1 MDCALAIEG
10 LSKSY
15 SGKQVLQDV
24 NLTIDKGECLGLIG
38 KNGSGKSTLINMII
52 DVVKPDKGQ
61 IRIFGE
67 YINDE
72 EVEVKKKI
80 GVLPEFNPVI
90 DEFSVQD
97 YLEYVGLI
105 YQLKQDVIWQR
116 SEYLIDYF
124 FEETPDPKKPVGQFS
139 KGMKLKTGLCAA
151 LIHKPQLLILDEP
164 FDGMDVFSS
173 KNLVDF
179 LDDYRKKGNAILVS
193 SHDMLF
199 MEKIATKVSVIRDQ
213 QLLHIDLQEIASNG
227 NSFEEYVANRMGYN
241 PKEVKEFF

>member
-1 MDCALAIEG
+1 MGSVLTIQG

-15 SGKQVLQDV
+15 SGKQILKDV
-24 NLTIDKGECLGLIG
+24 QLNIGSGECLGLIG

-52 DVVKPDKGQ
+52 DIVKPDRGSVHV
-61 IRIFGE
+61 FGE

-72 EVEVKKKI
+72 NVQIKQRL

-90 DEFSVQD
+90 EEFSVQD

-105 YQLKQDVIWQR
+105 YQLGPDLIRQR
-116 SEYLIDYF
+116 SDYLIEYF
-124 FEETPDPKKPVGQFS
+124 FEEAPDPKKSIGHFS

-151 LIHKPQLLILDEP
+151 LIHKPELLILDEP

-173 KNLVDF
+173 KNLVEF
-179 LDDYRKKGNAILVS
+179 LNDYRLKGNTILVS

-199 MEKIATKVSVIRDQ
+199 MEKIVTQVAVIKDQ
-213 QLLHIDLQEIASNG
+213 VLHHISGEEIAGSG
-227 NSFEEYVANRMGYN
+227 YPFEEYVAEQMGYN
-241 PKEVKEFF
+241 PKEVKEFS